1 MRAFGVVHD
10 LSHIEEKK
18 TMQNMFIMLTK
29 KLENH
34 EQPFILRIQ
43 DFRNSSC
50 VGTRQP
56 GQNRSGN

>member
-1 MRAFGVVHD
+1 MTCEPHVRAFGVVHD
-10 LSHIEEKK
+10 LSHTEEKK

-43 DFRNSSC
+43 DF
-50 VGTRQP
+50 
-56 GQNRSGN
+56 